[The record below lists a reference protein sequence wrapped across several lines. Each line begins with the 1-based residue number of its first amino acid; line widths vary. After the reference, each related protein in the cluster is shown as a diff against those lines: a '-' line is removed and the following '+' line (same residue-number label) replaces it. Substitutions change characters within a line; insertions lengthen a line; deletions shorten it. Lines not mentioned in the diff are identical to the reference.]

1 MVADSTEKLGD
12 IDKKAERVN
21 QKMLTMQDKFENLL
35 KTTSNNTLWIII
47 IINIFVLVFLVCAWT
62 IKMNVALFCLLFTSV
77 KLVGNNW

>member
-47 IINIFVLVFLVCAWT
+47 IINIFVLVFLVCA
-62 IKMNVALFCLLFTSV
+62 
-77 KLVGNNW
+77 